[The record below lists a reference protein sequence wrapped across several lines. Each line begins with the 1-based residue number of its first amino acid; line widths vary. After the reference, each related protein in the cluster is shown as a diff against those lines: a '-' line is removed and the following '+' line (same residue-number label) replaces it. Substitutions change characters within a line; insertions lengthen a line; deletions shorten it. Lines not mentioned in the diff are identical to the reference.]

1 MRCSNCGKKVAEVV
15 CGRKAELAGRWGDGN
30 KISERR
36 SCPAMAM
43 RCPGRSTS
51 RRGSPPTIG
60 AATYS
65 DYLIGVAWGDSY
77 VDRKAMAGALMCL
90 VLAVGGGGGCGGGSS
105 ASNSPRATSLLKSR
119 ACLSRNAAR
128 RQVVPNR
135 SCVVVAGLPI
145 VGSTGCRRRS
155 VRNHLRLL
163 ARTRQRAVQA
173 PIKTGYQLRSLLHR
187 LSSRIVR
194 LYRGVTTW
202 HEPSLPHCSS
212 SG

>member
-1 MRCSNCGKKVAEVV
+1 MSRKVNFPAWLTSYNWCRNVLRLPNRRC
-15 CGRKAELAGRWGDGN
+15 
-30 KISERR
+30 
-36 SCPAMAM
+36 
-43 RCPGRSTS
+43 
-51 RRGSPPTIG
+51 
-60 AATYS
+60 
-65 DYLIGVAWGDSY
+65 
-77 VDRKAMAGALMCL
+77 
-90 VLAVGGGGGCGGGSS
+90 VGGLLCGSQGYGRGL
-105 ASNSPRATSLLKSR
+105 NVSR
-119 ACLSRNAAR
+119 ACGRWWRWMRR
-128 RQVVPNR
+128 RQQCIEFAASDLTTEIASVLVEKRRSASGSSNR

>member
-1 MRCSNCGKKVAEVV
+1 LRSQGRGRGEV
-15 CGRKAELAGRWGDGN
+15 GDGN

-36 SCPAMAM
+36 SCPAMAI

-60 AATYS
+60 AATYA

-194 LYRGVTTW
+194 LDRGVTTW

>member
-1 MRCSNCGKKVAEVV
+1 MC
-15 CGRKAELAGRWGDGN
+15 RKRGGN
-30 KISERR
+30 LRI
-36 SCPAMAM
+36 
-43 RCPGRSTS
+43 
-51 RRGSPPTIG
+51 
-60 AATYS
+60 ATYS